1 MKTAEEL
8 QADLE
13 KALESIKKLEAK
25 NSELIDREK
34 QAKTKAEE
42 AEAAR
47 EEAASEAAAKAG
59 DVEAVKKQLEAKHKK
74 ELDAITRERDELSN
88 SLKTIRVDNEI
99 NSTIASLGIK
109 TEFVPAVEALLHRR
123 VEYTDGVAT
132 IEGKPIT
139 DWAKEWSTKE
149 GAVYRPAPNNSG
161 AGAMGNDGSKATALP
176 IPKSPEELTAAHMAL
191 ATSDP
196 ASYNAI
202 IAQSP
207 LGDSFK
213 V

>member
-1 MKTAEEL
+1 MTDTTDKTPDSSEELNTLRKHNADLTKDLKTLKQQIADLTAAKETAE
-8 QADLE
+8 
-13 KALESIKKLEAK
+13 
-25 NSELIDREK
+25 
-34 QAKTKAEE
+34 
-42 AEAAR
+42 
-47 EEAASEAAAKAG
+47 EEAASKSGDIEAIKRT
-59 DVEAVKKQLEAKHKK
+59 LETKHKK
-74 ELDAITRERDELSN
+74 ELDAVIRERDELSTN
-88 SLKTIRVDNEI
+88 LKTIRVDNEI

>member
-1 MKTAEEL
+1 MTDTTDKTPDNSDELNTLRKHNADLTKDLKTLKQQIADLTAAKETAEE
-8 QADLE
+8 
-13 KALESIKKLEAK
+13 
-25 NSELIDREK
+25 
-34 QAKTKAEE
+34 
-42 AEAAR
+42 EAANK
-47 EEAASEAAAKAG
+47 SG
-59 DVEAVKKQLEAKHKK
+59 DIETIKRTLEAKHKK
-74 ELDAITRERDELSN
+74 ELDAVTRERDELST

-149 GAVYRPAPNNSG
+149 GAVYRPAPSNSG

>member
-1 MKTAEEL
+1 MTDTTDKTPDNSDELNTLRKHNADLTKDLKTLKQQIADLTAAKETAEE
-8 QADLE
+8 
-13 KALESIKKLEAK
+13 
-25 NSELIDREK
+25 
-34 QAKTKAEE
+34 
-42 AEAAR
+42 EAANK
-47 EEAASEAAAKAG
+47 SG
-59 DVEAVKKQLEAKHKK
+59 DIETIKRTLEAKHKK
-74 ELDAITRERDELSN
+74 ELDAVTRERDELST